1 MIFSFLKKAPSPQPN
16 SPTRIRRG
24 FAVDLSPQGEV
35 AGSRVAK
42 RHLSLW
48 GRGRPAGSGEGA
60 LKVFSEESCAIW
72 NDINRALDAKPRSEK

>member
-1 MIFSFLKKAPSPQPN
+1 MIFSFLKKAPSPA
-16 SPTRIRRG
+16 G
-24 FAVDLSPQGEV
+24 FAVDLPPQGEV
-35 AGSRVAK
+35 GARQVAK

-60 LKVFSEESCAIW
+60 LQTFSEESCAIW

>member
-1 MIFSFLKKAPSPQPN
+1 MIFSFLKKAPSPA
-16 SPTRIRRG
+16 G
-24 FAVDLSPQGEV
+24 VAVDRSPQGEV
-35 AGSRVAK
+35 GARQVAK

-60 LKVFSEESCAIW
+60 LKAFSEESCAFW